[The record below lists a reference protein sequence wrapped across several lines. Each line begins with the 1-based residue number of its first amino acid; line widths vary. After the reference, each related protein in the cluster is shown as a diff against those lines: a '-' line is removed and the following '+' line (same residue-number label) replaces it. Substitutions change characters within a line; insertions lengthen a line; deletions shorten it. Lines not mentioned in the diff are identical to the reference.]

1 MQVVLLPP
9 HLHLSPP
16 LLGAGFPSE
25 QTPLC
30 PGDPSLQADGG
41 EVGIGAFG
49 GWGSGIQ
56 ALNPADFSRYY
67 ADIHQSSPASYQEMN
82 SALAELSGVR
92 LGSGDLVLHI

>member
-16 LLGAGFPSE
+16 LLGAGFPGE

-49 GWGSGIQ
+49 AGDQGYRFLTLLTSPGTIRTFIRAPQQ
-56 ALNPADFSRYY
+56 ATR
-67 ADIHQSSPASYQEMN
+67 
-82 SALAELSGVR
+82 R
-92 LGSGDLVLHI
+92 